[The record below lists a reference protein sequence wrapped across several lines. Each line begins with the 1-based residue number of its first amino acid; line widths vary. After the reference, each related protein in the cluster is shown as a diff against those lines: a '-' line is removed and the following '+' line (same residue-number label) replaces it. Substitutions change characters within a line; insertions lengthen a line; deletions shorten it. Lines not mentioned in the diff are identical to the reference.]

1 MSLSI
6 IGKIT
11 KIEDPNKFN
20 PWFKTVFTIKTDDR
34 HHNIFAFQISGKNR
48 IEKFNQFS
56 KVGDEVKVQF
66 NVQTSEFNGKY
77 YTTLIAWD
85 VNAMYNY
92 KEILK

>member
-6 IGKIT
+6 IGKIKT
-11 KIEDPNKFN
+11 IENADYSSKWPVMVL
-20 PWFKTVFTIKTDDR
+20 TVETEDR
-34 HHNIFAFQISGKNR
+34 HHNTFAFQLSGKNT

-92 KEILK
+92 KGILK

>member
-1 MSLSI
+1 MSLAI

-11 KIEDPNKFN
+11 KIERADYSSKWPKV
-20 PWFKTVFTIKTDDR
+20 VFTIKTDERYRDV
-34 HHNIFAFQISGKNR
+34 FAFQISGKTR
-48 IEKFNQFS
+48 LEKFDQFQ
-56 KVGDEVKVQF
+56 KVGDEVSVQF

-92 KEILK
+92 NEILK

>member
-11 KIEDPNKFN
+11 TIEETDNFY
-20 PWFKTVFTIKTDDR
+20 PWTKTIFTIKTDDKY
-34 HHNIFAFQISGKNR
+34 HNIFAFQISGKTA
-48 IEKFNQFS
+48 IEKFYQFQ

-85 VNAMYNY
+85 VNEMG
-92 KEILK
+92 

>member
-11 KIEDPNKFN
+11 KIEKADYSSKWPKV
-20 PWFKTVFTIKTDDR
+20 VFTLETDDKY
-34 HHNIFAFQISGKNR
+34 HNIFAFQISGKNR
-48 IEKFNQFS
+48 LEKFNQFQ
-56 KVGDEVKVQF
+56 KVGDEVNVQF

-77 YTTLIAWD
+77 YTNLIAWD